1 MKSFLLD
8 CLNRFVYN
16 MGMNKQ
22 HKGQLESLVSDT
34 IRPAMIEDLGIDV
47 EDDKKYKEAIDYLI
61 KLLVEEKG

>member
-1 MKSFLLD
+1 
-8 CLNRFVYN
+8 